1 MLHGKRIL
9 LIVAGGIAAFK
20 SLELIRRLRERGA
33 SVHCVLTEA
42 GAKFVTPLSLQA
54 LSEDRVY
61 SDMFSLTDESEMGHI
76 QLSRDADLLVVAP
89 ATANIL
95 ARMAGGLADDLAAT
109 VLLATDKPVLAAPAM
124 NVRMWTHAATVANV
138 ETLKKRGVTFIGPND
153 GAMACNE
160 HGPGR
165 MSEPEEIVAAI
176 ETMLTAE
183 RPLAGKRALVTSG
196 PTREAIDPVRYI
208 SNHSSGK
215 QGHAIAAALARL
227 GADVTLVSGPVAVA
241 DPSGLRTV
249 HVELAD
255 QMLAA
260 CLAAGAVD
268 VAVCAAAV
276 ADWKAA
282 RPANAKIKKKAGA
295 PPPPSS
301 LPPIPT
307 SWRPCRSP
315 GRSVRRWSWALPP
328 RPRTWSAN
336 AIDKRNRKGCDW
348 IVANDVSPA
357 TGTFGGERNTVH
369 LISEKGVEDWPTLA
383 KDDVALP
390 SGRTHRASS
399 RPAAIGRSCG
409 VTEDDEGRMN
419 GVESVE
425 IEVMRLPHGRDLAL
439 PDYATAAA
447 AGADLLAAIDGD
459 IELGPLDRRIVPTG
473 ISLALPVGFE
483 AQVRPRSGLA
493 AKNGDHRG
501 QRTGHH
507 RCRLSRRS
515 GRDPDQSQPGA
526 VQDHARHANC
536 TTDHCAT
543 RPGGLARSRRTRRD
557 GARRRRLRIDGC
569 RPVTDGSVRRA

>member
-33 SVHCVLTEA
+33 AVRCVLTEA

-109 VLLATDKPVLAAPAM
+109 VLLATDKPVLVAPAM
-124 NVRMWTHAATVANV
+124 NVRMWTHAATATKV
-138 ETLKKRGVTFIGPND
+138 ETLKARGVFFVGPND

-165 MSEPEEIVAAI
+165 MSEPSEIVAVI
-176 ETMLTAE
+176 ESMLGAG
-183 RPLAGKRALVTSG
+183 RPPLEQPMAGKRALVTSG

-227 GADVTLVSGPVAVA
+227 GAEVTLVSGPVALA
-241 DPSGLRTV
+241 DPPGVRTI
-249 HVELAD
+249 HVDSAD

-260 CLAAGAVD
+260 CLGVGTID

-276 ADWKAA
+276 ADWKVAK
-282 RPANAKIKKKAGA
+282 PSGAKIKKKPGA
-295 PPPPSS
+295 QPPAVELAPNPDILATLSKPGAS
-301 LPPIPT
+301 
-307 SWRPCRSP
+307 RPEVVV
-315 GRSVRRWSWALPP
+315 GFAAETENLV
-328 RPRTWSAN
+328 AN
-336 AIDKRNRKGCDW
+336 AIDKRRRKGCDW

-369 LISEKGVEDWPTLA
+369 LISATGVEDWPTLA
-383 KDDVALP
+383 KDEVAD
-390 SGRTHRASS
+390 R
-399 RPAAIGRSCG
+399 
-409 VTEDDEGRMN
+409 
-419 GVESVE
+419 
-425 IEVMRLPHGRDLAL
+425 
-439 PDYATAAA
+439 
-447 AGADLLAAIDGD
+447 LAA
-459 IELGPLDRRIVPTG
+459 RIALH
-473 ISLALPVGFE
+473 LA
-483 AQVRPRSGLA
+483 RPRSAEA
-493 AKNGDHRG
+493 AE
-501 QRTGHH
+501 
-507 RCRLSRRS
+507 
-515 GRDPDQSQPGA
+515 
-526 VQDHARHANC
+526 
-536 TTDHCAT
+536 
-543 RPGGLARSRRTRRD
+543 
-557 GARRRRLRIDGC
+557 
-569 RPVTDGSVRRA
+569 